1 MRILAGFRSTPNS
14 GKRVAPKVDDHNGTI
29 ISGACAISEAKER
42 QKEQDI
48 EDESKEASADVLAYS
63 VARQRHQLIGLLG
76 CYMVLDGDTWVF
88 IWVCLKIGYIPNYS
102 HLIGIMIINHWV

>member
-29 ISGACAISEAKER
+29 ISGACAFLISEAKER

-63 VARQRHQLIGLLG
+63 VARQRNELIRLPRG
-76 CYMVLDGDTWVF
+76 VTW
-88 IWVCLKIGYIPNYS
+88 C
-102 HLIGIMIINHWV
+102 